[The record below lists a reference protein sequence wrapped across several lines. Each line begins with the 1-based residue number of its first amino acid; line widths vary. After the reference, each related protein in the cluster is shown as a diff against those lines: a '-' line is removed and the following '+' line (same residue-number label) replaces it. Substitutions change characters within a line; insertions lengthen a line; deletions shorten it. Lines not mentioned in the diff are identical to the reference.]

1 MVILKTLLNK
11 FLKLIHFVP
20 KKEVRDLDYNK
31 EDVILINHSIGLST
45 IEERD
50 IIDNAFFTISSNDS
64 SY

>member
-1 MVILKTLLNK
+1 MILKTLLNK
-11 FLKLIHFVP
+11 FLKLIHFVS
-20 KKEVRDLDYNK
+20 KKEVRDFDYNK

>member
-1 MVILKTLLNK
+1 MGILKKLLNK
-11 FLKLIHFVP
+11 FLKFINFVP

-31 EDVILINHSIGLST
+31 QDVILINPSIGLST